1 MSGEPP
7 PVVVVGAGAAGLMA
21 ALFAARAGAPVVL
34 VEGTKDGGRK
44 ILISGGGRC
53 NILPSVAT
61 PRRYVTDSSPNTLRN
76 LLMRWPLREQRAF
89 FEREL
94 AMPLEVEPE
103 TGKLFPSS
111 HKARDVRDGLVRRV
125 HEAGAR
131 TWFGTRVVD
140 VISVDTG
147 PGGNAPSDGAGGHV
161 EGDGGSRRVRW
172 RVALSGAPPI
182 DAASVVIA
190 TGGLS
195 VPATGS
201 DGFGLDLAR
210 RLGLTLHDTYPALT
224 PLTADPHPHADLAG
238 VSLEVT
244 LRAPDAEPSFETEG
258 GFLFTHRGWSGPTV
272 LDASHLAIRG
282 RPDGSRQELLVAW
295 DAAGAE
301 AWDDRLGP
309 GSGTVRTALSTH
321 LPRRLGDTLLA
332 ETGVPEDTPLAQ
344 LRREQRLALV
354 EALTAY
360 PLPWTGD
367 EGYKKAEVTGG
378 GVSLAEVVPLTMET
392 RKHPG
397 LFLCGEVLDAFGP
410 IGGHNFMWAWSTGR
424 TAGEVAAERAL
435 TG

>member
-1 MSGEPP
+1 MSAEAA

-53 NILPSVAT
+53 NILPSVPT

-76 LLMRWPLREQRAF
+76 LLMRWPLRDQRSF

-94 AMPLEVEPE
+94 AMPLELEPE

-125 HEAGAR
+125 REAGAR
-131 TWFGTRVVD
+131 TWFGTRVID
-140 VISVDTG
+140 VT
-147 PGGNAPSDGAGGHV
+147 PV
-161 EGDGGSRRVRW
+161 EARW
-172 RVALSGAPPI
+172 RVALAGAPPI
-182 DAASVVIA
+182 EASAVVIA

-210 RLGLTLHDTYPALT
+210 RLGLTVHDTYPALT
-224 PLTADPHPHADLAG
+224 PLTADPHPHADLSG

-244 LRAPDAEPSFETEG
+244 IRAPDAEPSFETEG

-282 RPDGSRQELLVAW
+282 RADGSRQELLVAW
-295 DAAGAE
+295 DGAAAE
-301 AWDDRLGP
+301 AWDERLGP
-309 GSGTVRTALSTH
+309 GSGTVRTALSDH
-321 LPRRLGDTLLA
+321 LPRRLGDMLLT

-354 EALTAY
+354 EAVTAY
-360 PLPWTGD
+360 RLPWTGD

-392 RKHPG
+392 KGHPG

-424 TAGEVAAERAL
+424 TAGEAAAERAL
-435 TG
+435 AD

>member
-1 MSGEPP
+1 MSAEAA

-53 NILPSVAT
+53 NILPSVPT

-76 LLMRWPLREQRAF
+76 LLMRWPLRDQRSF

-94 AMPLEVEPE
+94 AMPLELEPE

-111 HKARDVRDGLVRRV
+111 HKARDVRDGLVQRV
-125 HEAGAR
+125 REAGAR
-131 TWFGTRVVD
+131 TWFGTRVID
-140 VISVDTG
+140 VT
-147 PGGNAPSDGAGGHV
+147 PV
-161 EGDGGSRRVRW
+161 EARW
-172 RVALSGAPPI
+172 RVALAGAPPI
-182 DAASVVIA
+182 EASAVVIA

-210 RLGLTLHDTYPALT
+210 RLGLTVHDTYPALT
-224 PLTADPHPHADLAG
+224 PLTADPHPHADLSG

-244 LRAPDAEPSFETEG
+244 IRAPDAEPSFETEG

-282 RPDGSRQELLVAW
+282 RADGSRQELLVAW
-295 DAAGAE
+295 DGAAAE
-301 AWDDRLGP
+301 AWDERLGP
-309 GSGTVRTALSTH
+309 GSGTVRTALSDH
-321 LPRRLGDTLLA
+321 LPRRLGDMLLT

-354 EALTAY
+354 EAVTAY
-360 PLPWTGD
+360 RLPWTGD

-392 RKHPG
+392 KGHPG

-424 TAGEVAAERAL
+424 TAGEAAAERAL
-435 TG
+435 AD

>member
-1 MSGEPP
+1 MSVERP

-53 NILPSVAT
+53 NILPSFPT

-76 LLMRWPLREQRAF
+76 LLMRWPLREQQAF

-94 AMPLEVEPE
+94 AMPLELEPE

-125 HEAGAR
+125 REAGVK

-140 VISVDTG
+140 VTPVE
-147 PGGNAPSDGAGGHV
+147 AG
-161 EGDGGSRRVRW
+161 W
-172 RVALSGAPPI
+172 RVALSGAPSI
-182 DAASVVIA
+182 EAAAVVIA

-210 RLGLTLHDTYPALT
+210 RLGLSVHATYPALT
-224 PLTADPHPHADLAG
+224 PLTADPHPHAELSG

-244 LRAPDAEPSFETEG
+244 IRAPDAEPPFETEG

-282 RPDGSRQELLVAW
+282 HADGSRQELLVAW
-295 DAAGAE
+295 DAAGAA
-301 AWDDRLGP
+301 AWDERLGP
-309 GSGTVRTALSTH
+309 GSGTVRTALSDH
-321 LPRRLGDTLLA
+321 LPRRLGDMLLA
-332 ETGVPEDTPLAQ
+332 ETGVAEGTPLAQ
-344 LRREQRLALV
+344 LRREHRLALV
-354 EALTAY
+354 EAVTGY
-360 PLPWTGD
+360 RLPWTGD

-378 GVSLAEVVPLTMET
+378 GVSLAEIVPLTMET
-392 RKHPG
+392 KKHPG

-424 TAGEVAAERAL
+424 TAGEGAAERAL
-435 TG
+435 AD